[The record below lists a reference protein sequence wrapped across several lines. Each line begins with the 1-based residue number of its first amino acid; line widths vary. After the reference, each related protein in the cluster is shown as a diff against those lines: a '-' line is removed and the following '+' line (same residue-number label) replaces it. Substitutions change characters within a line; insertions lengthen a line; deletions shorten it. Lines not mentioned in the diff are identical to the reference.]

1 MRWGR
6 TQVQSPSEVLAL
18 EASALESNASRAG
31 AALGCSYANSR
42 EYEAELIAERRAAG
56 AYGSKHRPWKMRY
69 AAVAAGLLAVA
80 ALILLAH

>member
-6 TQVQSPSEVLAL
+6 SQVQSPAEVLAL
-18 EASALESNASRAG
+18 KASALAENVAHAG

-56 AYGSKHRPWKMRY
+56 VYGPKRYPWKITF
-69 AAVAAGLLAVA
+69 AAIASGLLALVV
-80 ALILLAH
+80 LILLTH